1 MPWGTSASNTLKI
14 NKITIISFFTL
25 CRNTTISFHNFVE
38 LIPVFKIYLYLCR
51 IDYSLNNIITMK
63 KRHYGMLS
71 LALTSCLA
79 VHAENKNQ
87 NTDKPNVI
95 FIYADDLG
103 YGDLECYGAKNVQTP
118 NVNRLASEGIRF
130 INAHATAPCRYQYPI
145 QIFHADRRICMA

>member
-79 VHAENKNQ
+79 CLLYTSDA
-87 NTDKPNVI
+87 
-95 FIYADDLG
+95 AD
-103 YGDLECYGAKNVQTP
+103 E
-118 NVNRLASEGIRF
+118 
-130 INAHATAPCRYQYPI
+130 
-145 QIFHADRRICMA
+145 

>member
-87 NTDKPNVI
+87 P
-95 FIYADDLG
+95 
-103 YGDLECYGAKNVQTP
+103 
-118 NVNRLASEGIRF
+118 SGIRRDT
-130 INAHATAPCRYQYPI
+130 IYQRTRYRRYQYPI

>member
-103 YGDLECYGAKNVQTP
+103 YGDLECYGAKNVQKLQMSTVWHP
-118 NVNRLASEGIRF
+118 KGYDLSTHTLPPLPVPHPDI
-130 INAHATAPCRYQYPI
+130 PC
-145 QIFHADRRICMA
+145 

>member
-1 MPWGTSASNTLKI
+1 
-14 NKITIISFFTL
+14 
-25 CRNTTISFHNFVE
+25 
-38 LIPVFKIYLYLCR
+38 
-51 IDYSLNNIITMK
+51 
-63 KRHYGMLS
+63 MLS
-71 LALTSCLA
+71 LAFTSCLA

-118 NVNRLASEGIRF
+118 NVNRLGIRRDT
-130 INAHATAPCRYQYPI
+130 IYQRTRHCRYQYPI

>member
-1 MPWGTSASNTLKI
+1 
-14 NKITIISFFTL
+14 
-25 CRNTTISFHNFVE
+25 
-38 LIPVFKIYLYLCR
+38 
-51 IDYSLNNIITMK
+51 MK

-71 LALTSCLA
+71 LAFTSCLA

-118 NVNRLASEGIRF
+118 NILHMDNFSTISIHQSSNSASSF
-130 INAHATAPCRYQYPI
+130 VPS
-145 QIFHADRRICMA
+145 

>member
-103 YGDLECYGAKNVQTP
+103 YGDLECYGAKKRTNSKCQP
-118 NVNRLASEGIRF
+118 SGIRRDT
-130 INAHATAPCRYQYPI
+130 IYQRTRYRRYQYPI

>member
-87 NTDKPNVI
+87 NT
-95 FIYADDLG
+95 
-103 YGDLECYGAKNVQTP
+103 ECFYKKKKHAKKFKQKTKIKIQTSP
-118 NVNRLASEGIRF
+118 MLSSSMLMI
-130 INAHATAPCRYQYPI
+130 
-145 QIFHADRRICMA
+145 

>member
-1 MPWGTSASNTLKI
+1 MPWGTSAPNTLKI
-14 NKITIISFFTL
+14 NKINIISFFTL

-103 YGDLECYGAKNVQTP
+103 YGDLECYGAKTYKLQMSTV
-118 NVNRLASEGIRF
+118 RIRRDT
-130 INAHATAPCRYQYPI
+130 IYQRTRHRRYQYPI
-145 QIFHADRRICMA
+145 

>member
-1 MPWGTSASNTLKI
+1 MPWGTSPFNTLKI
-14 NKITIISFFTL
+14 NRIIIFLFSTL
-25 CRNTTISFHNFVE
+25 CGNTTISFHNFVE

-103 YGDLECYGAKNVQTP
+103 YGDLECYGAKNVCQP
-118 NVNRLASEGIRF
+118 SGIRRDT
-130 INAHATAPCRYQYPI
+130 IYQRTRYRRYQYPI

>member
-1 MPWGTSASNTLKI
+1 MGYIGINTLKI

-25 CRNTTISFHNFVE
+25 CGNTTISFHNFVE

-63 KRHYGMLS
+63 KGHYGMLS
-71 LALTSCLA
+71 LAFTSCLA

-95 FIYADDLG
+95 FIYADDLE
-103 YGDLECYGAKNVQTP
+103 DMVTWSVMEQKRVQTP
-118 NVNRLASEGIRF
+118 NVNRLASEGYDLST
-130 INAHATAPCRYQYPI
+130 HTPPPLPVPI

>member
-71 LALTSCLA
+71 LALNFMLGCSLRKQKSKYRQA
-79 VHAENKNQ
+79 L
-87 NTDKPNVI
+87 NVI
-95 FIYADDLG
+95 FNL
-103 YGDLECYGAKNVQTP
+103 C
-118 NVNRLASEGIRF
+118 
-130 INAHATAPCRYQYPI
+130 
-145 QIFHADRRICMA
+145 

>member
-71 LALTSCLA
+71 LAFTSCLA

-103 YGDLECYGAKNVQTP
+103 YGDLECYGAKTYKLQMSTVWHPKGYDLSTHTP
-118 NVNRLASEGIRF
+118 PPLPVPHPDI
-130 INAHATAPCRYQYPI
+130 PC
-145 QIFHADRRICMA
+145 

>member
-1 MPWGTSASNTLKI
+1 
-14 NKITIISFFTL
+14 
-25 CRNTTISFHNFVE
+25 
-38 LIPVFKIYLYLCR
+38 
-51 IDYSLNNIITMK
+51 
-63 KRHYGMLS
+63 MLS

-103 YGDLECYGAKNVQTP
+103 YQRTRY
-118 NVNRLASEGIRF
+118 R
-130 INAHATAPCRYQYPI
+130 RYQYPI

>member
-1 MPWGTSASNTLKI
+1 MLTHITKNIPRGIVPLNTLKI
-14 NKITIISFFTL
+14 NRIIIFLFSTL
-25 CRNTTISFHNFVE
+25 CGNTTISFHNFVE

-71 LALTSCLA
+71 LAFTSCLA

-95 FIYADDLG
+95 FIYAVSIRPRACFSPS
-103 YGDLECYGAKNVQTP
+103 YNKVKSQTKH
-118 NVNRLASEGIRF
+118 VWLL
-130 INAHATAPCRYQYPI
+130 TLL
-145 QIFHADRRICMA
+145 

>member
-1 MPWGTSASNTLKI
+1 MLTHITKNIPRGIVPLNTLKI
-14 NKITIISFFTL
+14 NRIIIFLFSTL
-25 CRNTTISFHNFVE
+25 CGNTTISFHNFVE

-71 LALTSCLA
+71 LAFTSCLA

-118 NVNRLASEGIRF
+118 NVNQIGR
-130 INAHATAPCRYQYPI
+130 AHV
-145 QIFHADRRICMA
+145 